1 MINWE
6 VVYIALDLMW
16 KGMLGIFAVIFLIM
30 LCIMLM
36 NTLLVEKDK
45 KFDIRAI
52 IKKVFAKK

>member
-6 VVYIALDLMW
+6 VVFIALNLMW

-36 NTLLVEKDK
+36 NLLLVEKDNK
-45 KFDIRAI
+45 VDIRTRI
-52 IKKVFAKK
+52 KSFFIKK

>member
-6 VVYIALDLMW
+6 VVFIALNLMW

-36 NTLLVEKDK
+36 NLLLVEKDNK
-45 KFDIRAI
+45 VDIRTR
-52 IKKVFAKK
+52 IKSFFIMK